1 MSTTASLDNFAETEA
16 MQSAREFRVVIVYE
30 TPAIGSA
37 AMNLCERLM
46 EKFNDSYLFRFAVES
61 FDKLEEETHFEQSL
75 KAAESAE
82 MIFIGSAGGLPTKF
96 LEWFQRCVEHRR
108 EDVPVALVDMTSDT
122 GVRAAEVHELLRSV
136 AKAYH
141 LDLISKEQSVRPTV
155 TATTSSTQRSQPADV
170 RHWGINE

>member
-37 AMNLCERLM
+37 AMKLCERLM

-61 FDKLEEETHFEQSL
+61 FEELEEQTCFEQSL

-82 MIFIGSAGGLPTKF
+82 MIFIGSAGALPAKF
-96 LEWFQRCVEHRR
+96 VEWFKRCVEHRR

-122 GVRAAEVHELLRSV
+122 SARAEEVHELLRSA

-141 LDLISKEQSVRPTV
+141 LDLISKEQSARPAV
-155 TATTSSTQRSQPADV
+155 TATTSSTQRRHPANV